1 MAGKAQLYTLPKA
14 LSRLYFLPHLPPRLP
29 RIVDRPLV
37 FDGGDIAGIPVED
50 NGFEHATHDF
60 SAARFRQHGHEV
72 QLADDGH
79 RTKLP
84 ADGFEE
90 RLSQIIRGR
99 MPVLEEHER

>member
-1 MAGKAQLYTLPKA
+1 MLNDPTTLSTWPERRSYTPFPRPLP
-14 LSRLYFLPHLPPRLP
+14 RLYFLPHLPPRLP
-29 RIVDRPLV
+29 RIVDRPFV

-50 NGFEHATHDF
+50 NGFEHAPHDF
-60 SAARFRQHGHEV
+60 SAPGFRQHRHKV

-90 RLSQIIRGR
+90 
-99 MPVLEEHER
+99 